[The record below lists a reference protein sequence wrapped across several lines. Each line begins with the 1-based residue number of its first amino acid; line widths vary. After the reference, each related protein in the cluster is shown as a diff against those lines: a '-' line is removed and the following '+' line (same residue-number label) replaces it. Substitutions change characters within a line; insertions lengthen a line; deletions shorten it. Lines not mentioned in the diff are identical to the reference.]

1 MKLAPL
7 LAQFLYTN
15 KRLDL
20 PGIGVFLFDGPTGFE
35 ADNGKQDRSVNPPAI
50 SFENKPSNRDA
61 NDLVEFIAAKTGK
74 QKALAAADLD
84 SHLELIQQFLNIGKP
99 FLLEGVGNLVKLK
112 SGEIA
117 FTSGQALPESLKDYS
132 VREISS
138 TSSTEQTFSDYR
150 KVLNQGD
157 VKTNWRKP
165 AVFLLVIAGIGF
177 AIWGGYTVY
186 KMNSTPKKQAITNN
200 NKKENDLPAKKIIP
214 VNVDTTNN
222 PDTIAISNTKKE
234 EPIVATGKLKYIIE
248 KAEGKRAF
256 ERLAKLRSYFWP
268 VQLETKDSVNY
279 TLYMILPSS
288 YADTTR
294 ILDSLTLLNGK
305 RVHVEK

>member
-7 LAQFLYTN
+7 IAQFLYSN

-20 PGIGVFLFDGPTGFE
+20 PGIGTFLFDGPAGFDPE
-35 ADNGKQDRSVNPPAI
+35 NSKQDKSANPIAV
-50 SFENKPSNRDA
+50 SFENKPSIRVA
-61 NDLVEFIAAKTGK
+61 NELVEFIAAKTGK

-150 KVLNQGD
+150 KVLNQAD
-157 VKTNWRKP
+157 VKANWRKP

-186 KMNSTPKKQAITNN
+186 KMNTAPKKPVIINTKTENLQP
-200 NKKENDLPAKKIIP
+200 KEKI
-214 VNVDTTNN
+214 VSANVDTTNT
-222 PDTIAISNTKKE
+222 PDTVALANSENEK
-234 EPIVATGKLKYIIE
+234 PIVSSGKLKYIIE
-248 KAEGKRAF
+248 QATAKRAF
-256 ERLAKLRSYFWP
+256 ERFAKLKAYFWP

-279 TLYMILPSS
+279 TLFMTLPSS

-294 ILDSLTLLNGK
+294 ILDSLTLLNGR
-305 RVHVEK
+305 RVYVE